1 VRTPDDEKGG
11 SETLVTDGP
20 HMDRPIRLEY
30 ETEWDGTRGTLRI
43 DEAWLGDRERTE

>member
-1 VRTPDDEKGG
+1 M
-11 SETLVTDGP
+11 TDGP

-30 ETEWDGTRGTLRI
+30 DTEWDGTRGTLRI